1 MIQYTLILIGLI
13 YIVTQSTI
21 FSFFRIQI
29 AKLGAIA
36 KLLIYCPACSGFWI
50 GAIISL
56 CGLWPYE
63 TGHILISVLQS
74 AISACGIGALWSQYG
89 PEVDVFSIEQ
99 KKDA

>member
-1 MIQYTLILIGLI
+1 MIQYTLILVGLI
-13 YIVTQSTI
+13 YIISQSTI
-21 FSFFRIQI
+21 FSFLRVRIARLSI
-29 AKLGAIA
+29 LTMA
-36 KLLIYCPACSGFWI
+36 LIYCPACTGFWV
-50 GAIISL
+50 GAIL
-56 CGLWPYE
+56 GFLGLWPYI